1 MTTSDPKYKHVGWFQ
16 NKDGSY
22 KRVFKGSGKKEFYKK
37 VADRYVK
44 LPRSTKVISIDNYKS
59 MQEARGREVSVR
71 DSAQY
76 AQFVY
81 GRMRV
86 GGVYSFLDTSQD
98 SAAYLVT
105 GSGAAALLW
114 TAKATG
120 NAGNAIAI
128 QMNAGGTNP
137 TLSISVVGDLIVV
150 NLKCSSSVP
159 QSTRTEVITAI
170 EADATANNKVK
181 IQRTDADGNAIIQPC
196 SITNLNYGGGTWLHH
211 FISVAFHEID
221 GMEKVWLD
229 DREVGFGASPDPR
242 WAVGSFE
249 GRVFV
254 ATQLGSESQTVQP
267 DLSAQVPTKW
277 TSDHRQQGV
286 AGFYMITVYDQNV
299 FPDGFPETEFQIRGK
314 KVYDPRT
321 GQTAWTDSGGNK
333 IGQNA
338 ALILA
343 DYMTNTK
350 YGMGIPWSKID
361 TAALNDSANCCDQ
374 DVALSAG
381 GTEKRYLINGVFDT
395 GMTHRQVIEEMLL
408 AMAGDLV
415 YQGGKWFIYAG
426 KWRAPAITIN
436 EDDFRGPIKTSVNV
450 SKRDSYNGV
459 KGTIVDPSNN
469 YQETEFP
476 LVKNDLYIG
485 SDGREN
491 FMDIVL
497 NCVHSKATAQRIAK
511 IMLEKNRQSIEFS
524 APMSA
529 RLMTL
534 KVSDTVYVNF
544 SKYIWAGK
552 IFEVKDFQ
560 VRYDPND
567 GIGCDMAFRET
578 AMLSYSDT
586 AEEFNFDP
594 APNTGIPNPYTVIA
608 PSNLILSSGT
618 SDLYLRN
625 DGTVFSRLKVSWT
638 APNDVFVVGGGSF
651 EIQYKKSSSGT
662 WLLGGTAPANQTSI
676 YILDVQDSVAY
687 DVRVKA
693 INTANVSSSWIE
705 SLNHTVLGKT
715 EKPAPVSGFVLSTN
729 DLSISLKWDRLA
741 EPDVAGYRIKRS
753 LSLDWDTATTV
764 ENLIKSTQYEDNFR
778 VQGFWNYLI
787 KAVDTS
793 GNESSGSGSVASV
806 QIKPPLP
813 VVSFTVR
820 VTNNIVLLDWE
831 APSKTSFPIAK
842 YKVYKG
848 STFETSVLLGEAFV
862 TFQAYTEQFAGS
874 SYFWISA
881 VDTGGNEGQ
890 AVGKLV
896 NWYSPPNTIQY
907 VFNAI
912 DAESSELSS
921 AVMDETIQNS
931 FLAPVK
937 VDDSWSLHFSR
948 NGWSTVGDQAA
959 ALPSD
964 PFISA
969 TSTNGWIDEY
979 TDRGWTTV
987 EQKVNADY
995 LIWIEPSDSEP
1006 GYFTRTIDMGV
1017 LIQSARIEVSTTQ
1030 ELLDGSVT
1038 VETYIATSA
1047 DLITWIY
1054 FAEGSQVL
1062 ASSFRWVRI
1071 QIKVIGADDKS
1082 LMRIG
1087 SPTISIGVRELS
1099 SSGRSTT
1106 GAAGSVTVNI
1116 GNDFLSLENIQLTA
1130 AGGAGREVFP
1140 VFNYATQNPTSFE
1153 VLGYI
1158 SGSPG
1163 AVDFNW
1169 TVRGATGSL

>member
-1 MTTSDPKYKHVGWFQ
+1 MTTSDPKFKHVGWFQ
-16 NKDGSY
+16 NKVGNY
-22 KRVFKGSGKKEFYKK
+22 KRVFKGSGKEFFKK

-44 LPRSTKVISIDNYKS
+44 LPRSTKVISIDNFKS

-76 AQFVY
+76 AQFIY

-86 GGVYSFLDTSQD
+86 GGVYSFLDTSQE

-114 TAKATG
+114 TAKAAG
-120 NAGNAIAI
+120 SAGNAILISAS
-128 QMNAGGTNP
+128 AAGTNP
-137 TLSISVVGDLIVV
+137 TLSIVVTGDWIHV
-150 NLKCSSSVP
+150 NLKSSSSSP
-159 QSTRTEVITAI
+159 QSTRTEVINAI
-170 EADATANNKVK
+170 NASSDALNKIK
-181 IQRTDADGNAIIQPC
+181 IQRTDADGNGIIQPF
-196 SITNLNYGGGTWLHH
+196 SSTSLNYGGGNWLHH
-211 FISVAFHEID
+211 YISIAYHEID
-221 GMEKVWLD
+221 GMEKVFLD
-229 DREVGFGASPDPR
+229 DREVNFNASPDPR
-242 WAVGSFE
+242 WSTAAFE

-267 DLSAQVPTKW
+267 DMNAQLPTKW
-277 TSDHRQQGV
+277 DSDHRQQGV

-314 KVYDPRT
+314 KVYDPRISAT
-321 GQTAWTDSGGNK
+321 TWS
-333 IGQNA
+333 QNA

-395 GMTHRQVIEEMLL
+395 GMTHRQVVEEMLL

-436 EDDFRGPIKTSVNV
+436 EDDFRGAIKTSVNV

-459 KGTIVDPSNN
+459 KGTIVDPLNS

-476 LVKNDLYIG
+476 LVKNDLYIT

-511 IMLEKNRQSIEFS
+511 LLLEKNRQSIEFS

-534 KVSDTVYVNF
+534 KVSDTVYLNF
-544 SKYIWAGK
+544 SKYGWSGK

-567 GIGCDMAFRET
+567 GIGCDVVFRET
-578 AMLSYSDT
+578 GSGIYTDSM
-586 AEEFNFDP
+586 AEINYDL

-618 SDLYLRN
+618 SELYIRN
-625 DGTVFSRLKVSWT
+625 DGTIFSRLKVSWT

-651 EIQYKKSSSGT
+651 EVQYKKSSTSN
-662 WLLGGTAPANQTSI
+662 WLLGGTAPANQTSV

-693 INTANVSSSWIE
+693 INTANVSSSWVE
-705 SLNHTVLGKT
+705 SFNYIVLGKT

-753 LSLDWDTATTV
+753 LSLNWDTATIV

-778 VQGFWNYLI
+778 VQGLWNYLI

-793 GNESSGSGSVASV
+793 GNESSGSGSVAYV

-813 VVSFTVR
+813 VVSFTAR

-874 SYFWISA
+874 NYFWISA

-896 NWYSPPNTIQY
+896 NWYAPPNTIQY

-912 DAESSELSS
+912 DADSSELSS
-921 AVMDETIQNS
+921 AVMDETIPNS

-948 NGWSTVGDQAA
+948 NGWSTIGDQAA

-964 PFISA
+964 PFISS
-969 TSTNGWIDEY
+969 TSSNGWIDEF
-979 TDRGWTTV
+979 TDRGWTTI

-995 LIWIEPSDSEP
+995 VIWIEPSDSEP
-1006 GYFTRTIDMGV
+1006 GYFTRTVDMGV

-1047 DLITWIY
+1047 DLVSWIY

-1099 SSGRSTT
+1099 LSGRSTT

-1116 GNDFLSLENIQLTA
+1116 GNNFLSLENIQLTA

-1140 VFNYATQNPTSFE
+1140 VFNYATQNPTSFD

-1163 AVDFNW
+1163 AVEFNW
-1169 TVRGATGSL
+1169 TVKGATGSL